1 MNNEDHLSDPV
12 PAGFIEVN
20 HDLMPYWTRDGRSIE
35 EIWEE
40 HHGHDDGLEEGDG
53 QLARGA

>member
-40 HHGHDDGLEEGDG
+40 HHGHQPTSADDDIPF
-53 QLARGA
+53 